1 MERLRKYANCT
12 QEIMHP
18 QRKLGMK
25 YCRKKLGMDLATLK
39 TGLNGICEED
49 LAESSTLSR
58 GKWTINWPGFNDV
71 MMMNLTLV
79 FRPFSPVVKHGF
91 GL

>member
-1 MERLRKYANCT
+1 MEGLLKYANCT
-12 QEIMHP
+12 EEIMHP

-25 YCRKKLGMDLATLK
+25 YLQEGRKKLGMYLATLK

-58 GKWTINWPGFNDV
+58 GKCFQAFLIIIRLDG
-71 MMMNLTLV
+71 
-79 FRPFSPVVKHGF
+79 H
-91 GL
+91 